1 MRQLVRRDI
10 GVDVCRQAV
19 VDFATQMDAAFGTA
33 SAEDDDGDDTAS
45 HASERPAP
53 GQKPRVPELDAFLD
67 GFNHA
72 GNNGT
77 LRPRLSTTRSR
88 PRMITRCLRRRRSRP
103 HRTPAEA
110 PADEDANETEL
121 SLDNLDSDSPAT
133 PVRDVEEIYDLPPL
147 DEVMAKSTLLAR
159 SASQPA
165 PVYREPEPI
174 RFVEPEPVVTPA
186 IDDAYQPEPADT
198 ADHFP
203 VQEVVEELA
212 TTEPYVPV
220 DDAPLFD
227 APAPVIEDE
236 PAESMAA
243 SAHVAALTPSAPE
256 PVAVEPPEPAA
267 PEAAASADT
276 EAEAGP
282 DKDSASSR
290 RRKRQQ
296 QKSARAR
303 KDKLRSTTADQKTPP
318 PPVPVPEP
326 ARPASPTGWLVS
338 PQRAAQFEA
347 PVPVP
352 MPAPRPI
359 VRRRRRRFDLHRSPC
374 LQFPRL
380 CQRRSGPCHNRST
393 RRASRRHRGTAHRP
407 RISRRRPAHSR
418 RRPFSSPR
426 SRRRR

>member
-1 MRQLVRRDI
+1 M
-10 GVDVCRQAV
+10 
-19 VDFATQMDAAFGTA
+19 
-33 SAEDDDGDDTAS
+33 
-45 HASERPAP
+45 
-53 GQKPRVPELDAFLD
+53 
-67 GFNHA
+67 
-72 GNNGT
+72 
-77 LRPRLSTTRSR
+77 RPRQHEALATEAKHDALATEAKHETLAAASY
-88 PRMITRCLRRRRSRP
+88 
-103 HRTPAEA
+103 A

-174 RFVEPEPVVTPA
+174 RFVEPEPVVAPA
-186 IDDAYQPEPADT
+186 IEDAYQREPADT

-203 VQEVVEELA
+203 VQEVIEELT
-212 TTEPYVPV
+212 TTEPFVPV
-220 DDAPLFD
+220 DDALLLD

-236 PAESMAA
+236 PAESMTD

-267 PEAAASADT
+267 PEAATAADA

-318 PPVPVPEP
+318 PPVPEP

-359 VRRRRRRFDLHRSPC
+359 AAPPPAPIRPAPVAVPAVPSFVPTPVGPLPQPVYPSSVSSSSGYGTSSAHQPTPPGPLAPAPIQFAPPPTSQVKVKPAPPPSFTPRRPTHAGVSADPRSC
-374 LQFPRL
+374 
-380 CQRRSGPCHNRST
+380 RSL
-393 RRASRRHRGTAHRP
+393 RHPRP
-407 RISRRRPAHSR
+407 R
-418 RRPFSSPR
+418 PR
-426 SRRRR
+426 